1 MTTTDFRKKKIMNK
15 KLFFTPLVA
24 VAIAATFT
32 ACDEDA
38 WNDHL
43 DGYEDTDKNPTNVQ
57 TINYTLTDADYATV
71 ATANYSGATAADSAA
86 LKQIAAKKCFPNAE
100 AVRKYLPAFLS
111 NSSFPYF
118 TLSDKSAVKV
128 TYKIAEA
135 LPAELAAAADAQ
147 LYTVT
152 EEDYM
157 DVWESQEDYVP
168 CFAPSHP
175 ASKSLP
181 GILGENA
188 EAGQEYI
195 IASYA
200 VSQQE
205 PVFGNT
211 GGGDTPEPEVWAPGN
226 TIATY
231 ASGDDAEIKGYVTS
245 VCAQGY
251 TVTDN
256 SGTIFVYMGSSFDPS
271 SMQVGNQLNISGT
284 IGAYNKG
291 LQVTGSS
298 ATVEVVG
305 SQAVTYPSA
314 TPLTGA
320 QLDAMAA
327 RTDNALAQYV
337 TVKGKAVVTERN
349 INILVDGAEKG
360 QGSVY
365 QGTAAQKA
373 MFTDGAEV
381 TVSGYFIA
389 VAAGRYCNIVVTSV
403 NGKAC
408 APRRAHFSRS
418 AAAEVPSTVERA
430 LYHLD
435 GNKWVASSNFVVL
448 TPNDYTALGQ
458 QYQNLSN
465 ANTLLP
471 KFLAQKF
478 PYATAETVK
487 NVLYLYYNSSDKSTY
502 YVADQY
508 TFNGAEWVLNSGVV
522 EATDQFVRNKG
533 VWNWDPSVVITLTAG
548 KGQALSSTYY
558 QACVDWVYENICV
571 PLGDTSIKS
580 GKFYVSSYGN
590 NEYYSGTS
598 AYQNNV
604 DLRPSAARTQYP
616 AEYDAMSDDEIVALE
631 KKRFMN
637 EVMPGAL
644 SKLHP
649 DAVPVEG
656 IEVTYTVNFSAYT
669 GTTTAYTAVFKVVG
683 PGKFE
688 PVSCTWDN

>member
-211 GGGDTPEPEVWAPGN
+211 GGDTPEPEVWAPGN

-435 GNKWVASSNFVVL
+435 GNKWVASSSFVVL

-644 SKLHP
+644 SKLPP

>member
-1 MTTTDFRKKKIMNK
+1 M
-15 KLFFTPLVA
+15 
-24 VAIAATFT
+24 
-32 ACDEDA
+32 
-38 WNDHL
+38 
-43 DGYEDTDKNPTNVQ
+43 
-57 TINYTLTDADYATV
+57 
-71 ATANYSGATAADSAA
+71 
-86 LKQIAAKKCFPNAE
+86 
-100 AVRKYLPAFLS
+100 
-111 NSSFPYF
+111 
-118 TLSDKSAVKV
+118 KV

-435 GNKWVASSNFVVL
+435 GNKWVASSSFVVL

-669 GTTTAYTAVFKVVG
+669 GTTTANTAVFKVVG

>member
-1 MTTTDFRKKKIMNK
+1 MNK
-15 KLFFTPLVA
+15 KLFLTPLVA
-24 VAIAATFT
+24 VALAATFT
-32 ACDEDA
+32 ACDEEA

-43 DGYEDTDKNPTNVQ
+43 DGYEETDKNPTNVQ
-57 TINYTLTDADYATV
+57 TINYTLTDADYSTV
-71 ATANYSGATAADSAA
+71 LSANSSGASEQDLAV
-86 LKQIAAKKCFPNAE
+86 LKQIAAKKCFPDAE
-100 AVRKYLPAFLS
+100 AVRKYLPAFLN

-128 TYKIAEA
+128 TYKIAQN
-135 LPAELAAAADAQ
+135 LPAEISAAAAAQ
-147 LYTVT
+147 LYTLS

-175 ASKSLP
+175 AAKSLP
-181 GILGENA
+181 GILAENA
-188 EAGQEYI
+188 EPGKDYI

-205 PVFGNT
+205 PVFGNV
-211 GGGDTPEPEVWAPGN
+211 GGDEPQPEPWKPGN

-231 ASGDDAEIKGYVTS
+231 GLNDVAEIQGVVTA

-256 SGTIFVYMGSSFDPS
+256 SGTIFVYMGSSFDAS
-271 SMQVGNQLNISGT
+271 SVQVGNQLNISGT

-298 ATVEVVG
+298 ATVENVG
-305 SQAVTYPSA
+305 QQTVTYPA
-314 TPLTGA
+314 TTPLTGA
-320 QLDAMAA
+320 QLDALVA

-337 TVKGKAVVTERN
+337 TVKGKAVVTDRN
-349 INILVDGAEKG
+349 INIVVDGAEKG
-360 QGSVY
+360 QGSAY
-365 QGTAAQKA
+365 QATADQKA
-373 MFTDGAEV
+373 MFTNDAEV

-389 VAAGRYCNIVVTSV
+389 IAGSRYASIVVTSV

-408 APRRAHFSRS
+408 APRRVNFSRS
-418 AAAEVPSTVERA
+418 AAAQVPSTVERA

-435 GNKWVASSNFVVL
+435 GNRWTAASDFVVL
-448 TPNDYTALGQ
+448 NPDDYTALGQ
-458 QYQNLSN
+458 QYQNLTN

-478 PYATAETVK
+478 PYAAADDVK
-487 NVLYLYYNSSDKSTY
+487 NVMYLYYNSSDKTTY

-508 TFNGAEWVLNSGVV
+508 TFDGNEWILNNGVV

-533 VWNWDPSVVITLTAG
+533 VWNWDPSVVITLPGG
-548 KGQALSSTYY
+548 KGQAISATYY

-598 AYQNNV
+598 AYQGNV
-604 DLRPSAARTQYP
+604 DLRPSAAKTQYP
-616 AEYDAMSDDEIVALE
+616 AEYGSMTDEQVVALE
-631 KKRFMN
+631 KKRFME

-644 SKLHP
+644 AKLHP

-656 IEVTYTVNFSAYT
+656 IDVTYTINFVVYDGSNSNH
-669 GTTTAYTAVFKVVG
+669 TAVFRVVG
-683 PGKFE
+683 PAKFE
-688 PVSCTWDN
+688 PVSCTWDDKE